1 MALTTRADAG
11 DHSVATALP
20 TTFPDAGLIHAK
32 LSDLNNLMQNGSTYV
47 NNDSFQIADNSA
59 KTATRVNRAQEFVDG
74 FGHLGKLYSD
84 SVNDNGRS
92 QKFQER
98 MEGVYGFDR
107 DTFRAL
113 GNVGDQLIAK
123 PPATPEQVGKQLADI
138 FSDTLKRQGGNIDLS
153 KPEWQNLQAAMA
165 GVMIAAG
172 STFNPQ
178 TKAQQNI
185 AMVDAMDAQLRKN
198 NVPFV
203 NAIIWGDTKEPGMA
217 IVPKGQTLTTQQRHN
232 FTM

>member
-1 MALTTRADAG
+1 MAITTSADAG
-11 DHSVATALP
+11 DYSVATAAQATVP
-20 TTFPDAGLIHAK
+20 EAGLSHAK
-32 LSDLNNLMQNGSTYV
+32 LSDLGNLDQTGLTYV
-47 NNDSFQIADNSA
+47 QNDSFQIADNSA
-59 KTATRVNRAQEFVDG
+59 RISPAQEFVNG

-84 SVNDNGRS
+84 SVSDNGRFI
-92 QKFQER
+92 KFQER
-98 MEGVYGFDR
+98 MQGVYGFDR

-113 GNVGDQLIAK
+113 GNIGDQLIAK

-138 FSDTLKRQGGNIDLS
+138 FNDTLKRQGGNIDLS
-153 KPEWQNLQAAMA
+153 KPEWVNLQSAMA

-198 NVPFV
+198 NIPFV
-203 NAIIWGDTKEPGMA
+203 NAIIWGDTKEPGLA
-217 IVPKGQTLTTQQRHN
+217 IVPKGQTLTRQQRHN
-232 FTM
+232 FM